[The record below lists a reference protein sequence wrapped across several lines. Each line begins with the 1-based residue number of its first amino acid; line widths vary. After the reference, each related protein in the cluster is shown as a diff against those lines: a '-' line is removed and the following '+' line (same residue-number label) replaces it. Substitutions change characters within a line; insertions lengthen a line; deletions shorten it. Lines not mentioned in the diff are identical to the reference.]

1 MKICKELQDE
11 VGNLILFVSNAYP
24 NVYDNKEFRD
34 TLTHFHDSI
43 CNYRWGHDDD
53 KEFDRKHCSA
63 DELTYVIKLSYEW
76 LRVLVVLDEMLGGRY
91 YGKTELSKIVDKID
105 KFFAL
110 EGKSCN

>member
-53 KEFDRKHCSA
+53 KELDRNNCSD
-63 DELTYVIKLSYEW
+63 DELMCAIKLSQEYLE
-76 LRVLVVLDEMLGGRY
+76 VLVVLDKVLGGRC
-91 YGKTELSKIVDKID
+91 YGKTELSKIVNKID

-110 EGKSCN
+110 EEK